1 MKKIFKNF
9 IFIFVFVVIVIPTNC
24 FSMQIYVNTLTGESI
39 TIEVESTDTI
49 EAVKVKI
56 YEGFKE
62 KGNEEFL
69 PELQRLVFNSTNLE
83 DGRTLADYVVPKES
97 TIHVILRKTFYNIN
111 YKLSNLTSIN
121 LEKVEMGKDLEIT
134 LAADSNYRLPDS
146 ISVSMSE
153 EVFDKFTYDKETGK
167 VIILSDDITGD
178 IEISAEAIEI
188 EEDNPKTFDN
198 ITQSI
203 LIGTVSL
210 IGSISLIIFLNKR
223 LKV

>member
-146 ISVSMSE
+146 ISVSMS
-153 EVFDKFTYDKETGK
+153 FDKFTYDKETGK

>member
-121 LEKVEMGKDLEIT
+121 LEK
-134 LAADSNYRLPDS
+134 
-146 ISVSMSE
+146 
-153 EVFDKFTYDKETGK
+153 
-167 VIILSDDITGD
+167 
-178 IEISAEAIEI
+178 
-188 EEDNPKTFDN
+188 
-198 ITQSI
+198 
-203 LIGTVSL
+203 
-210 IGSISLIIFLNKR
+210 
-223 LKV
+223 